1 VVVDALGIKT
11 IKQKVATYSIPNLL
25 FHYPLLFYVT
35 EAQLP
40 FGPIQK
46 YTWVSIER
54 GDLVIRSY

>member
-11 IKQKVATYSIPNLL
+11 IKQKVATYSL
-25 FHYPLLFYVT
+25 PLLFYVT

-46 YTWVSIER
+46 YTWVWIER